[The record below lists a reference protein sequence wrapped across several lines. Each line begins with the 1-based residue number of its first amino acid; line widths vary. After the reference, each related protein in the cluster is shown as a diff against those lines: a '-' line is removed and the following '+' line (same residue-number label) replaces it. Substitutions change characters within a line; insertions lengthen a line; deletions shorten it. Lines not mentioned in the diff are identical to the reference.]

1 MSKTS
6 PPGQP
11 AILVVDDERAH
22 RLMLAAH
29 LEDAGYRVLEAG
41 DGEQALALAEKEPVD
56 LVLMDVVMPRL
67 DGMAALPR
75 LKALLPEAPLLMMT
89 AYGSIESAVAAL
101 KAGAEDYLPKPL
113 DVEEV
118 LIKVARHLERANLAR
133 RVRDQ
138 AERLGERFD
147 FSALIGLSPPMLRLK
162 DALALVAPSEAT
174 VLITGESGTGKE
186 VVAQIIHQNS
196 RRKDG
201 PLVEVNCA
209 ALPETLL
216 ESELFGHEKGAFTGA
231 AARREGRLKAA
242 DHGTLFMD
250 EVGEMSP
257 ATQAKLL
264 RALQEGEYTPLG
276 SNRTLHADVRVIA
289 ATNRDL
295 AHAVKEGSFREDLFY
310 RLNVVNLEMPPLRA
324 RGEDVITLAENFLG
338 RFNAKNRRDLRG
350 FSPAARSRLLAYAWP
365 GNVREL
371 INAVER
377 AVIMAPGPLIEATDL
392 PLALQEPGAAAGEAC
407 LRAGMSLMEAER
419 LLIEKTLEATQGN
432 RTQAAALLGVT
443 RKTLQNKIKE
453 YGLPPADA
461 SGRDD

>member
-1 MSKTS
+1 MSKAAAA
-6 PPGQP
+6 PPPQT
-11 AILVVDDERAH
+11 ILVVDDERAH
-22 RLMLAAH
+22 RMMLRAH
-29 LEDAGYRVLEAG
+29 LEDAGFRVLEAG
-41 DGEQALALAEKEPVD
+41 DGEQALALLTGEPVD

-67 DGMAALPR
+67 DGMATLDR
-75 LKALLPEAPLLMMT
+75 LKTLAPEVPVLMMT

-118 LIKVARHLERANLAR
+118 LIKVQRHLQAAKLVR

-147 FSALIGLSPPMLRLK
+147 FSALIGVSPPMLRLK
-162 DALALVAPSEAT
+162 ETLAVVAPAEAT

-201 PLVEVNCA
+201 PLVKVNCA

-216 ESELFGHEKGAFTGA
+216 EAELFGHEKGAFTGA
-231 AARREGRLKAA
+231 TARREGRLKAA
-242 DHGTLFMD
+242 HGGTMFLD
-250 EVGEMSP
+250 EIGEMSP

-276 SNRTLHADVRVIA
+276 SNHTYKADVRVLA
-289 ATNRDL
+289 ATNRHL
-295 AHAVKEGSFREDLFY
+295 AAAVKEGHFREDLYY
-310 RLNVVNLEMPPLRA
+310 RLNVVNLEMPPLRE
-324 RGEDVITLAENFLG
+324 RGEDVIALAETFLA
-338 RFNAKNRRDLRG
+338 RFNQKNQRSLRG
-350 FSPAARSRLLAYAWP
+350 FSPAARARLLAHAWP

-377 AVIMAPGPLIEATDL
+377 AVIMAPGPLIETDDL
-392 PLALQEPGAAAGEAC
+392 PLALQEPAAATDEAV
-407 LRAGMSLMEAER
+407 LRAGMSIQEAER
-419 LLIEKTLEATQGN
+419 LLIERTLEATGGN
-432 RTQAAALLGVT
+432 RTQAAELLGIT

-453 YGLPPADA
+453 YGLPPAE
-461 SGRDD
+461 

>member
-1 MSKTS
+1 MT
-6 PPGQP
+6 PNQP
-11 AILVVDDERAH
+11 TPRTVLVVDDERAH
-22 RLMLAAH
+22 RLMLKAH
-29 LEDAGYRVLEAG
+29 LEDAGYRVLEAA
-41 DGEQALALAEKEPVD
+41 DGETALALAESEAID

-67 DGMAALPR
+67 DGQAALPR
-75 LKALLPEAPLLMMT
+75 LKALLPESPILMMT
-89 AYGSIESAVAAL
+89 AYGSIENAVAAL
-101 KAGAEDYLPKPL
+101 KTGAEDYLPKPL

-118 LIKVARHLERANLAR
+118 LIKVARHLDKASLAR
-133 RVRDQ
+133 QVKVQ

-147 FSALIGLSPPMLRLK
+147 FSALIGVSPPMLRLK
-162 DALALVAPSEAT
+162 DTLALVAPSEAT
-174 VLITGESGTGKE
+174 VLITGDSGTGKE
-186 VVAQIIHQNS
+186 VVAQILHQNS

-201 PLVEVNCA
+201 PLVKVNCA

-231 AARREGRLKAA
+231 VARREGRLKAA

-250 EVGEMSP
+250 EIGEMSP

-264 RALQEGEYTPLG
+264 RALQEGEYNPLG
-276 SNRTLHADVRVIA
+276 SDRTLKADVRVIA

-295 AHAVKEGSFREDLFY
+295 AAAARDGSFREDLYY

-324 RGEDVITLAENFLG
+324 RGEDVITLAEEYL
-338 RFNAKNRRDLRG
+338 RKFNQKNHRELRG
-350 FSPAARSRLLAYAWP
+350 FSPTARSRLLAYAWP

-377 AVIMAPGPLIEATDL
+377 AVIMAPGPLVEPDDL
-392 PLALQEPGAAAGEAC
+392 PLVVQAQAEDRPETC
-407 LRAGMSLMEAER
+407 LRAGMSLSQAER
-419 LLIEKTLEATQGN
+419 LLIEKTLEATGGN
-432 RTQAAALLGVT
+432 RTQAAELLGVT

-461 SGRDD
+461 GREE

>member
-1 MSKTS
+1 MSKNQPS
-6 PPGQP
+6 PPT
-11 AILVVDDERAH
+11 ILVVDDERAH

-41 DGEQALALAEKEPVD
+41 DGERALALAEKEPVD
-56 LVLMDVVMPRL
+56 LALMDVVMPRL
-67 DGMAALPR
+67 DGLAALPR
-75 LKALLPEAPLLMMT
+75 LKALLPEAPILMMT

-118 LIKVARHLERANLAR
+118 LIKVARHLDKASLAR

-162 DALALVAPSEAT
+162 DTLALVAPSEAT
-174 VLITGESGTGKE
+174 VLVTGESGTGKE
-186 VVAQIIHQNS
+186 VVAQILHQNS

-201 PLVEVNCA
+201 PLVKVNCA

-231 AARREGRLKAA
+231 VARREGRLKAA
-242 DHGTLFMD
+242 DHGSLFLD
-250 EVGEMSP
+250 EIGELSP

-276 SNRTLHADVRVIA
+276 SNRAQHADVRVIA

-295 AHAVKEGSFREDLFY
+295 AGAVKDGSFREDLYY
-310 RLNVVNLEMPPLRA
+310 RLNVVNLEMPPLRG
-324 RGEDVITLAENFLG
+324 RGEDVVSLAEYFLA
-338 RFNAKNRRDLRG
+338 RFNAKNQRALRG
-350 FSPAARSRLLAYAWP
+350 FSPAARARLAAYAWP

-377 AVIMAPGPLIEATDL
+377 AVIMAPGPLIESADL
-392 PLALQEPGAAAGEAC
+392 PLALQEPGVGDGETC

-419 LLIEKTLEATQGN
+419 LLIEQTLAATQGN
-432 RTQAAALLGVT
+432 RTQAAALLGIT

-453 YGLPPADA
+453 YGLPPAGA
-461 SGRDD
+461 AEREE

>member
-1 MSKTS
+1 MNLTPSNQRTVM
-6 PPGQP
+6 
-11 AILVVDDERAH
+11 VVDDERAH
-22 RLMLAAH
+22 RLMLKAH
-29 LEDAGYRVLEAG
+29 LEDAGYRVLEAA
-41 DGEQALALAEKEPVD
+41 DGEAALALAEKEAVD

-67 DGMAALPR
+67 DGQSALAR
-75 LKALLPEAPLLMMT
+75 LKALLPESPILMMT

-118 LIKVARHLERANLAR
+118 LIKVARHLEKANLAR
-133 RVRDQ
+133 QVKVQ

-147 FSALIGLSPPMLRLK
+147 FSALIGTSPPMLRLK
-162 DALALVAPSEAT
+162 DTLALVAPSEAT

-201 PLVEVNCA
+201 PLVKVNCA

-231 AARREGRLKAA
+231 VARREGRLKAA
-242 DHGTLFMD
+242 DRGTLFLD
-250 EVGEMSP
+250 EIGEMSP

-276 SNRTLHADVRVIA
+276 SDRTLKADVRVIA

-295 AHAVKEGSFREDLFY
+295 AAASRDGSFREDLYY

-324 RGEDVITLAENFLG
+324 RGEDVITLAEEYL
-338 RFNAKNRRDLRG
+338 RKFNLKNQRELRG
-350 FSPAARSRLLAYAWP
+350 FSPAARARLLAYAWP

-377 AVIMAPGPLIEATDL
+377 AVIMAPGPLVEPADL
-392 PLALQEPGAAAGEAC
+392 PLVVQEQGQEQAEAS
-407 LRAGMSLMEAER
+407 LRAGMSLSQAER
-419 LLIEKTLEATQGN
+419 LLIEKTLEATGGN
-432 RTQAAALLGVT
+432 RTQAAELLGIT

-453 YGLPPADA
+453 YGLPPADV
-461 SGRDD
+461 GRED

>member
-1 MSKTS
+1 MSAN
-6 PPGQP
+6 P
-11 AILVVDDERAH
+11 AAQRTVMVVDDERAH
-22 RLMLAAH
+22 RLMLKAH
-29 LEDAGYRVLEAG
+29 LEDAGYRVLEAA
-41 DGEQALALAEKEPVD
+41 DGEAALALAEKEAID

-67 DGMAALPR
+67 DGQAALAR
-75 LKALLPEAPLLMMT
+75 LKALLPESPILMMT
-89 AYGSIESAVAAL
+89 AYGSIENAVAAL

-118 LIKVARHLERANLAR
+118 LIKVARHLEKASLAR
-133 RVRDQ
+133 QVKVQ

-147 FSALIGLSPPMLRLK
+147 FSSLIGVSPPMLRLK
-162 DALALVAPSEAT
+162 DTLALVAPSEAT

-201 PLVEVNCA
+201 PLVKVNCA

-231 AARREGRLKAA
+231 VARREGRLKAA
-242 DHGTLFMD
+242 DHGSLFMD
-250 EVGEMSP
+250 EIGEMSP

-276 SNRTLHADVRVIA
+276 SDRTLKADVRVIA

-295 AHAVKEGSFREDLFY
+295 AAAAREGSFREDLYY

-324 RGEDVITLAENFLG
+324 RGEDVITLAEEYL
-338 RFNAKNRRDLRG
+338 RKFNQKNHRELRG
-350 FSPAARSRLLAYAWP
+350 FSPAARGRLLAYAWP

-377 AVIMAPGPLIEATDL
+377 AVIMAPGPLVEPTDL
-392 PLALQEPGAAAGEAC
+392 PLVVQEQGQERSEAS
-407 LRAGMSLMEAER
+407 LRAGMSLNQAER
-419 LLIEKTLEATQGN
+419 LLIEKTLEATGGN
-432 RTQAAALLGVT
+432 RTQAAELLGIT

-461 SGRDD
+461 GRED

>member
-1 MSKTS
+1 MSAN
-6 PPGQP
+6 P
-11 AILVVDDERAH
+11 AAQRTVMVVDDERAH
-22 RLMLAAH
+22 RLMLKAH
-29 LEDAGYRVLEAG
+29 LEDAGYRVLEAA
-41 DGEQALALAEKEPVD
+41 DGEAALALAEKEAID

-67 DGMAALPR
+67 DGQAALAR
-75 LKALLPEAPLLMMT
+75 LKALLPESPILMMT

-118 LIKVARHLERANLAR
+118 LIKVARHLEKASLAR
-133 RVRDQ
+133 QVRVQ

-147 FSALIGLSPPMLRLK
+147 FSSLIGVSPPMLRLK
-162 DALALVAPSEAT
+162 DTLALVAPSEAT

-201 PLVEVNCA
+201 PLVKVNCA

-231 AARREGRLKAA
+231 VARREGRLKAA
-242 DHGTLFMD
+242 DHGSLFMD
-250 EVGEMSP
+250 EIGEMSP

-276 SNRTLHADVRVIA
+276 SDRTLKADVRVIA

-295 AHAVKEGSFREDLFY
+295 AAAAREGSFREDLYY

-324 RGEDVITLAENFLG
+324 RGEDVITLAEEYL
-338 RFNAKNRRDLRG
+338 RKFNQKNHRELRG
-350 FSPAARSRLLAYAWP
+350 FSPAARGRLLAYAWP

-377 AVIMAPGPLIEATDL
+377 AVIMAPGPLVEPTDL
-392 PLALQEPGAAAGEAC
+392 PLVVQEQGQERSEAS
-407 LRAGMSLMEAER
+407 LRAGMSLNQAER
-419 LLIEKTLEATQGN
+419 LLIEKTLEATGGN
-432 RTQAAALLGVT
+432 RTQAAELLGIT

-461 SGRDD
+461 GRED

>member
-1 MSKTS
+1 MSKA
-6 PPGQP
+6 P
-11 AILVVDDERAH
+11 AAGNTQTILVVDDERAH
-22 RLMLAAH
+22 RLMLRAH
-29 LEDAGYRVLEAG
+29 LEDAGFRVLEAG
-41 DGEQALALAEKEPVD
+41 DGEQALVLMAGEAVD
-56 LVLMDVVMPRL
+56 LALLDVVMPRL
-67 DGMAALPR
+67 DGMATLGR
-75 LKALLPEAPLLMMT
+75 LKALSPEVPVLMMT

-118 LIKVARHLERANLAR
+118 LIKVQRHLKAASLVR

-138 AERLGERFD
+138 AERLDERFD
-147 FSALIGLSPPMLRLK
+147 FSALIGASPPMLRLK
-162 DALALVAPSEAT
+162 ETLAVVAPAEAT

-201 PLVEVNCA
+201 PLVKVNCA

-231 AARREGRLKAA
+231 TARREGRLKSA
-242 DHGTLFMD
+242 HGGTMFLD
-250 EVGEMSP
+250 EIGEMSQ

-276 SNRTLHADVRVIA
+276 SNHTYKADVRVLA
-289 ATNRDL
+289 ATNRNL
-295 AHAVKEGSFREDLFY
+295 ASEVKTGQFREDLYY
-310 RLNVVNLEMPPLRA
+310 RLNVVNLEMPPLRE
-324 RGEDVITLAENFLG
+324 RGEDVMTLAEKFLA
-338 RFNAKNRRDLRG
+338 RFNEKNQRDLRG
-350 FSPAARSRLLAYAWP
+350 FSPMARSRLLAYAWP

-377 AVIMAPGPLIEATDL
+377 AVIMAPGPLIETTDL
-392 PLALQEPGAAAGEAC
+392 PLALQNPAAGQDEAV
-407 LRAGMSLMEAER
+407 LRAGMSIQEAER
-419 LLIEKTLEATQGN
+419 LLIERTLEATGGN
-432 RTQAAALLGVT
+432 RTQAADLLGIT

-453 YGLPPADA
+453 YGLPPAE
-461 SGRDD
+461 